1 MLRYGQNKHFFGC
14 FFVPFVLF
22 LLFFAPRNHLFSWF
36 AGVSTKNCIK
46 IGKIFVIFQSKVQ
59 LPENKNRKIEKNFY
73 SFSHIELRESE
84 IENRPLF
91 STQTCMF
98 AQL

>member
-1 MLRYGQNKHFFGC
+1 LLTQSRNSRLPESLHVLACPSKSQAGGRDPAIYVLIKHFFGR

-36 AGVSTKNCIK
+36 AIASTKNCIK

-59 LPENKNRKIEKNFY
+59 LPENKNLKI
-73 SFSHIELRESE
+73 
-84 IENRPLF
+84 
-91 STQTCMF
+91 
-98 AQL
+98 